1 MASASSFT
9 KYRSW
14 STVSD
19 DPNDVGR
26 IYTPETPAQKKLKRT
41 FSTWAFSLIILSLSV
56 MFLVGLMVG
65 YFLKESHEDESS
77 FGKRRDKIDTHML
90 HSVHEN
96 IMYFISNDNVRK
108 ISRDLKLLKDVRQT
122 EYVKKE
128 LQTYGLDRVEV
139 QEYDVVVTYPDPDRP
154 NQLVVINSSGRVVK
168 NVTLSKSKVTNKVA
182 EIIEDGRGGDVTR
195 LSPNKVEGELV
206 YGDYGRSIDL
216 VRKNRSMSLQG
227 KVLMI
232 RQGEVSIKEKIRN
245 GITFGVRG
253 ILIQNVEEEKMSDI
267 TDCLDTSQQYPFPV
281 QMLSRNISEQLLM
294 YYSTHNRN
302 ISVRLVSNYIQIRQ
316 SVKNVVGSITGDLER
331 DRFILIG
338 ASRSHL
344 QVGTSYLLELARSFK
359 DMQRGNGWTPWRSVK
374 FCSWD
379 HDGIS
384 DLGFSQYLKMQ
395 TMSTQSSAVAYI
407 DLDLGQINNGS
418 HWLHLAGSSMFS
430 DLVTSVVKEVP
441 DPNNDNLVLE
451 NTWDGLLHSM
461 KTETRIQQF
470 GVPVFHASVSQTNN
484 LTQTSDDDHHH
495 MYSLAAARVAS
506 LVTLRLL
513 DEELL
518 PFNITFFTSKVY
530 NAIIRT
536 VLLIKESS
544 SKLLSTDSILEQAS
558 ELKNAGKTFTE
569 YIPQLLKSKDR
580 LAVRRINDAIMKLQR
595 ILLMPNKYR
604 SHYSILKDS
613 KTEGLSSS
621 IKSLLPLAT
630 VNNDYSQI
638 QCLLK
643 SIGQILHEAI
653 FCLQSI

>member
-1 MASASSFT
+1 
-9 KYRSW
+9 
-14 STVSD
+14 
-19 DPNDVGR
+19 
-26 IYTPETPAQKKLKRT
+26 
-41 FSTWAFSLIILSLSV
+41 
-56 MFLVGLMVG
+56 
-65 YFLKESHEDESS
+65 
-77 FGKRRDKIDTHML
+77 
-90 HSVHEN
+90 
-96 IMYFISNDNVRK
+96 
-108 ISRDLKLLKDVRQT
+108 
-122 EYVKKE
+122 
-128 LQTYGLDRVEV
+128 
-139 QEYDVVVTYPDPDRP
+139 
-154 NQLVVINSSGRVVK
+154 
-168 NVTLSKSKVTNKVA
+168 
-182 EIIEDGRGGDVTR
+182 
-195 LSPNKVEGELV
+195 
-206 YGDYGRSIDL
+206 
-216 VRKNRSMSLQG
+216 MSLQG

-253 ILIQNVEEEKMSDI
+253 ILIQNAEEEKMSDI

-294 YYSTHNRN
+294 YYSTQNRN
-302 ISVRLVSNYIQIRQ
+302 ISVRLVSNYIQITQ

-430 DLVTSVVKEVP
+430 DLVTSVVKE
-441 DPNNDNLVLE
+441 
-451 NTWDGLLHSM
+451 T
-461 KTETRIQQF
+461 
-470 GVPVFHASVSQTNN
+470 
-484 LTQTSDDDHHH
+484 
-495 MYSLAAARVAS
+495 
-506 LVTLRLL
+506 L

-621 IKSLLPLAT
+621 IKNLLPLAT

>member
-1 MASASSFT
+1 MANASSFT

-26 IYTPETPAQKKLKRT
+26 IYTPDTPAQKKLKRT

-168 NVTLSKSKVTNKVA
+168 NVTLSRSKVTNKVE
-182 EIIEDGRGGDVTR
+182 EIIEDGRGENVKR
-195 LSPNKVEGELV
+195 LSPNEVEGELV
-206 YGDYGRSIDL
+206 YGDYGRNIDL

-245 GITFGVRG
+245 GMTFGVRG
-253 ILIQNVEEEKMSDI
+253 ILIQNAEEENIADI

-281 QMLSRNISEQLLM
+281 QILSRNISEQLLM
-294 YYSTHNRN
+294 IYATQNRN
-302 ISVRLVSNYIQIRQ
+302 ISVRLVSNYIQITQ

-518 PFNITFFTSKVY
+518 PFNITFYTSKVY
-530 NAIIRT
+530 NAIIKT
-536 VLLIKESS
+536 VMLIRESS

-621 IKSLLPLAT
+621 IKNLLPLAT
-630 VNNDYSQI
+630 VTNDYSQI

-643 SIGQILHEAI
+643 SIGQILQEAI

>member
-41 FSTWAFSLIILSLSV
+41 FSTWAFSLVILSLSV

-108 ISRDLKLLKDVRQT
+108 ISRDLKLLKDARQT

-139 QEYDVVVTYPDPDRP
+139 QEYDVVVTYPDPARP
-154 NQLVVINSSGRVVK
+154 NELVVINSSGRVLK
-168 NVTLSKSKVTNKVA
+168 NVTLGKSKLTNKVE
-182 EIIEDGRGGDVTR
+182 EIIKDGRGDVTR
-195 LSPNKVEGELV
+195 LSPNEVEGELV
-206 YGDYGRSIDL
+206 YGDYGRNMDL
-216 VRKNRSMSLQG
+216 VRKNQSVSLQG

-245 GITFGVRG
+245 GITFGVIG
-253 ILIQNVEEEKMSDI
+253 ILIQNTEEEKMTDI

-294 YYSTHNRN
+294 YYSTLNRN
-302 ISVRLVSNYIQIRQ
+302 VSVRLKSNYVQITQ
-316 SVKNVVGSITGDLER
+316 SVKNVVASITGDLER

-338 ASRSHL
+338 ASRSKL

-374 FCSWD
+374 FYSWD

-407 DLDLGQINNGS
+407 DLDLAQISNGS
-418 HWLHLAGSSMFS
+418 HWLHLAGSSVFS
-430 DLVTSVVKEVP
+430 ELVSSVVKEVP

-451 NTWDGLLHSM
+451 NTWDGLLHNI
-461 KTETRIQQF
+461 KTETKIQQF

-513 DEELL
+513 DEELI
-518 PFNITFFTSKVY
+518 PFNITFFTSNVY
-530 NAIIRT
+530 NAIMKT

-544 SKLLSTDSILEQAS
+544 SKILSTDIILELAT
-558 ELKNAGKTFTE
+558 ELKNTGKTFSE
-569 YIPQLLKSKDR
+569 YIPQLLKSKDG
-580 LAVRRINDAIMKLQR
+580 LAVRRINDAIMRLQR
-595 ILLMPNKYR
+595 ILSMPNKYR
-604 SHYSILKDS
+604 SHYSLLQES
-613 KTEGLSSS
+613 NTEGLSSS
-621 IKSLLPLAT
+621 IKNLLPLAT
-630 VNNDYSQI
+630 VTNDYSQI

-643 SIGQILHEAI
+643 SIGQVLHEAI